1 MAHEVTRLRYTHEAL
16 ADMLLTCPDMTQK
29 ELAVMFDRSPVWVGY
44 TIASDAFQFYLAKR
58 REELVDP
65 GLMLTIDDRLKG
77 LVTKSVD
84 VLMEKLEENP
94 TADLA
99 VKALDLGAK
108 ALGYGARAQ
117 GQAVINN
124 NFVVAMPGKAASV
137 GEWVAD
143 YKGGVLAAG
152 GSSGE

>member
-1 MAHEVTRLRYTHEAL
+1 MAHEVTKLRYTHEAL

-99 VKALDLGAK
+99 VKALELGSK
-108 ALGYGARAQ
+108 ALGYGARPQ
-117 GQAVINN
+117 GGAVVNN
-124 NFVVAMPGKAASV
+124 NFVVAMPGKVESAV
-137 GEWVAD
+137 EWAD
-143 YKGGVLAAG
+143 KYAGGVLEAG
-152 GSSGE
+152 SPNG